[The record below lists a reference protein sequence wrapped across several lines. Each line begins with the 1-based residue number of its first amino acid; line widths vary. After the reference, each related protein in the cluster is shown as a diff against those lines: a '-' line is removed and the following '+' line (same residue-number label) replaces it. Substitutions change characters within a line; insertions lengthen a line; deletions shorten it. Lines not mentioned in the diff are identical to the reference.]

1 MTPSAAAEQAIVQ
14 VEQMRQTIG
23 IPHRIRELGAEQEQL
38 AGFAEKSFAIKRLQW
53 VNPRRSTYED
63 LLGILQDAF

>member
-1 MTPSAAAEQAIVQ
+1 
-14 VEQMRQTIG
+14 MRQTIG